1 MKQARQPRWARP
13 TEESPDTAGQGG
25 RVSDPGKPA
34 GKCHR
39 NTPPM
44 ARAQLT
50 RAQVRVKWCGKSAPA
65 SRRRGGWANPT
76 RCKGKQERSQVA
88 RRAPGR
94 PLRWMA
100 AKRQDPAYR
109 PAKGGAPERPGPLL
123 RVVALEAELA
133 ADVAGDLPTVLADEL
148 LRVDAE
154 ALEQVGMLVGVDLIG
169 QLVLRLRCLV
179 VLPAVTQQR
188 QDLVLGNLH
197 PRPLPGAPTPRRTS
211 RARAANVAPPHAPA
225 PGHIQAA
232 RASPADARACAGG
245 VRALR
250 R

>member
-44 ARAQLT
+44 ARAQLS

-100 AKRQDPAYR
+100 AHDRIRLTGLLQEGPRAS
-109 PAKGGAPERPGPLL
+109 GALPTSGPLEPEL
-123 RVVALEAELA
+123 RAQA
-133 ADVAGDLPTVLADEL
+133 A
-148 LRVDAE
+148 AE
-154 ALEQVGMLVGVDLIG
+154 AAEQVL
-169 QLVLRLRCLV
+169 
-179 VLPAVTQQR
+179 
-188 QDLVLGNLH
+188 
-197 PRPLPGAPTPRRTS
+197 
-211 RARAANVAPPHAPA
+211 
-225 PGHIQAA
+225 
-232 RASPADARACAGG
+232 
-245 VRALR
+245 
-250 R
+250 